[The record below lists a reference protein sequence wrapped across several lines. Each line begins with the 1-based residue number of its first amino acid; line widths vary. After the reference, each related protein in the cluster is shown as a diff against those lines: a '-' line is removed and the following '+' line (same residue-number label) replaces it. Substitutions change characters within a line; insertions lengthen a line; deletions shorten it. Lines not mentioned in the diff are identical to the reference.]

1 MDKTTKRKKDIG
13 KSKMVLK
20 ILMIISV
27 TVFSSC
33 GFGNA
38 ETPQQAQEVI
48 ANIINTSILGTVDGD
63 RIIIDK
69 DVDLKGSVCK
79 IPAGK
84 TLVFK
89 DGIIK
94 NGNLHGNM
102 TKIEC
107 KGKAFNRVIIK
118 GSWDVPEIS
127 TKLFADLN
135 YENSLRDVAALAHPK
150 VKNRIIIE
158 KGEYKVKAEQ
168 KAKVCVP
175 LCSNTD
181 FILKGTIRL
190 EPNNFKHYYIIQA
203 KGENINIKG
212 NGTIIGD
219 KHTHL
224 GAEGEWGMGIDLKG
238 AINTTVTGLTIK
250 DCWGDCIYVGGNSRK
265 VLIEKCKL
273 DHGRR
278 QGISVTKANGVTI
291 RNCTITNVGGTA
303 PEYAIDIEPNKR
315 CNVDNVFIDGV
326 LVKNCEGGILV
337 TRSMSKKPENIGTRI
352 GSVKIRNCV
361 VTVNTK
367 YPMRFKGCEKVSV
380 KKCII
385 YAPGTKS
392 AIYSTSVG
400 EISVVGNTIALQNNT
415 KLNFLNVISRLVGGE
430 DLNPISVGKARKK
443 EIKHNH
449 TIKK

>member
-1 MDKTTKRKKDIG
+1 MA
-13 KSKMVLK
+13 MMLK

-27 TVFSSC
+27 SIMMSC
-33 GFGNA
+33 GTGNA
-38 ETPQQAQEVI
+38 E
-48 ANIINTSILGTVDGD
+48 ANSMSREIVTDIINASILGTVDGD

-69 DVDLKGSVCK
+69 DVDLKGNVCK

-94 NGNLHGNM
+94 NGALHGNM

-107 KGKAFNRVIIK
+107 KGKVFNRVTIK
-118 GSWDVPEIS
+118 GSWDVLEIS

-135 YENSLRDVAALAHPK
+135 YENSLRDVAALAHPN
-150 VKNRIIIE
+150 VKNRIVIE

-190 EPNNFKHYYIIQA
+190 APNDLKSCDIIQA

-219 KHTHL
+219 KHTHT
-224 GAEGEWGMGIDLKG
+224 GKEGEWGMGINLKG
-238 AINTTVTGLTIK
+238 AINATISGLTIK
-250 DCWGDCIYVGGNSRK
+250 DCWGDCIYVGGNSRN
-265 VLIEKCKL
+265 VLIERCKL

-278 QGISVTKANGVTI
+278 QGISVTKADGVTI
-291 RNCTITNVGGTA
+291 RNCTIMNVGGTA

-315 CNVDNVFIDGV
+315 DSVDNILIENVT
-326 LVKNCEGGILV
+326 VKDCEGGFLV
-337 TRSMSKKPENIGTRI
+337 THGRLKDGAKTPWIGQ
-352 GSVKIRNCV
+352 VKIRNCRV
-361 VTVNTK
+361 SSK
-367 YPMRFKGCEKVSV
+367 KGAPVAIKRCEEV
-380 KKCII
+380 KIEKCSF
-385 YAPGTKS
+385 YAQKGRT
-392 AIYSTSVG
+392 AIYVAETGKATV
-400 EISVVGNTIALQNNT
+400 LNNT
-415 KLNFLNVISRLVGGE
+415 ASIDDGIIE
-430 DLNPISVGKARKK
+430 KAK
-443 EIKHNH
+443 NG
-449 TIKK
+449 IKKLLGKGMDPIYVKTIGQSIVKNNKVVERE

>member
-1 MDKTTKRKKDIG
+1 M
-13 KSKMVLK
+13 SKMVLK

-27 TVFSSC
+27 VMLLSC
-33 GFGNA
+33 GSGNA
-38 ETPQQAQEVI
+38 EIPQQVQEVI
-48 ANIINTSILGTVDGD
+48 ADTVNLSILGTVDGD
-63 RIIIDK
+63 KIIIDK
-69 DVDLKGSVCK
+69 DVDLKGNVCK
-79 IPAGK
+79 IPANK

-89 DGIIK
+89 GGLIK
-94 NGNLHGNM
+94 NGVLHGSM

-107 KGKAFNRVIIK
+107 KGKAFNKVTIK

-127 TKLFADLN
+127 TKIFADLS

-150 VKNRIIIE
+150 VKNRIVIE

-190 EPNNFKHYYIIQA
+190 EPNIFKHYYIVQA

-212 NGTIIGD
+212 KGTIIGD
-219 KHTHL
+219 KHTHT
-224 GAEGEWGMGIDLKG
+224 GTEGEWGMGIDLRG
-238 AINTTVTGLTIK
+238 AINTTVTELTIK

-291 RNCTITNVGGTA
+291 RSCTITNVGGTA

-315 CNVDNVFIDGV
+315 DSVDNIIIENVTVRD
-326 LVKNCEGGILV
+326 CEGGILV
-337 TRSMSKKPENIGTRI
+337 TRPMSKKQENKGMRI
-352 GSVKIRNCV
+352 GSVNIKNCNV
-361 VTVNTK
+361 KCNKK
-367 YPMRFKGCEKVSV
+367 YPVRIKGSEKIEIFRCSV
-380 KKCII
+380 D
-385 YAPGTKS
+385 APDG
-392 AIYSTSVG
+392 
-400 EISVVGNTIALQNNT
+400 LQ
-415 KLNFLNVISRLVGGE
+415 
-430 DLNPISVGKARKK
+430 PISVTYSGEAKVHNNIVSYYYDMFDKATNELRNLVGKEKKYPIDIRKTNKQSVKNNKSIARK
-443 EIKHNH
+443 
-449 TIKK
+449 